1 MQDEKEY
8 NLIPVQERYSTDDYF
23 ACKVIGES
31 MNKTIPNNSICI
43 FKKNVT
49 GSRTG
54 KILLIENR
62 DSFDPDFNSA
72 FTVKTY
78 SSEKTATEESW
89 KHDSIVLKPNSYNES
104 FENIILTE
112 ENTKE
117 MRILGEFVMVLNEK

>member
-1 MQDEKEY
+1 
-8 NLIPVQERYSTDDYF
+8 
-23 ACKVIGES
+23 

-43 FKKNVT
+43 FKKDVI

-78 SSEKTATEESW
+78 SSEKTITEEGYQ
-89 KHDSIVLKPNSYNES
+89 HDSILLKPNSYDKS
-104 FENIILTE
+104 FKNIILNE
-112 ENTKE
+112 ENTIE
-117 MRILGEFVMVLNEK
+117 MRVIGEFVKVLNH

>member
-1 MQDEKEY
+1 
-8 NLIPVQERYSTDDYF
+8 
-23 ACKVIGES
+23 
-31 MNKTIPNNSICI
+31 MNKIIPNNSICI

-49 GSRTG
+49 GSRSG

-78 SSEKTATEESW
+78 ASEKTITEEGW
-89 KHDSIVLKPNSYNES
+89 QHESILLKPNSYDSS
-104 FENIILTE
+104 FKNIILNE

-117 MRILGEFVMVLNEK
+117 MRILGEFIEVIK